1 MRLVML
7 IVAIAL
13 SGLPA
18 RAQAPGS
25 PEAHEA
31 AKELAAIMSV
41 DLIGQMTSA
50 MTAQIWPK
58 LQGELG
64 PKVDAATLTELRQE
78 FEAALK
84 EFVVDA
90 MTEAAPV
97 YARHFSA
104 QELRDMT
111 AFYRSPT
118 GAKALQMMPKV
129 MAEFFG
135 TIMPRTKALDNNL
148 RMRIAAVLKRRGYV
162 K

>member
-1 MRLVML
+1 MRLI
-7 IVAIAL
+7 IVAIVGLLAC
-13 SGLPA
+13 LPA

-25 PEAHEA
+25 PEAQAA
-31 AKELAAIMSV
+31 AKELASIMSA

-58 LQGELG
+58 LQAELG
-64 PKVDAATLTELRQE
+64 PKVDAATLKELRQE

-84 EFVVDA
+84 DFVVDA
-90 MTEAAPV
+90 MTEAPAV

-118 GAKALQMMPKV
+118 GVKALQLMPKV

-135 TIMPRTKALDNNL
+135 TLAPRMQALDKNL
-148 RMRIAAVLKRRGYV
+148 KTRISAVLKRRGYV

>member
-1 MRLVML
+1 MRLITLVVIL
-7 IVAIAL
+7 AL
-13 SGLPA
+13 SCLPA
-18 RAQAPGS
+18 RAQEPGS
-25 PEAHEA
+25 SEALEA
-31 AKELAAIMSV
+31 AKDLASIMSA

-58 LQGELG
+58 LQAELG
-64 PKVDAATLTELRQE
+64 AKVDAATMTELRVE
-78 FEAALK
+78 FEAAMK
-84 EFVVDA
+84 EFVVGA

-118 GAKALQMMPKV
+118 GARALQLMPKV
-129 MAEFFG
+129 MAEFFA
-135 TIMPRTKALDNNL
+135 TIMPRTQSFDSDLKK
-148 RMRIAAVLKRRGYV
+148 RISAVLQRRGYI